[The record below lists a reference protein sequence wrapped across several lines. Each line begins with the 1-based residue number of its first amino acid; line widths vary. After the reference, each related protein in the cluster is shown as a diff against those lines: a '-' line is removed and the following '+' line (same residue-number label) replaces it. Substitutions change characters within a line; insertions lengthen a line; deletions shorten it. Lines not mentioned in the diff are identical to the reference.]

1 MSDFTDILH
10 TSELLYVI
18 QLIKQKSP
26 VTGSYQL
33 LYTASQE

>member
-18 QLIKQKSP
+18 QLIKEKSP
-26 VTGSYQL
+26 VTGSL
-33 LYTASQE
+33 IS